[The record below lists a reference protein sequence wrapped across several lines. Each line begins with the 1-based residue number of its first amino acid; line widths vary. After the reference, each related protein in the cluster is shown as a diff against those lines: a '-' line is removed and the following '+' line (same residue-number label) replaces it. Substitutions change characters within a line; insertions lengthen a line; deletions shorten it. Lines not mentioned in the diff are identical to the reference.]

1 MYSLSYGRATP
12 ENKQGKKKGAWLA
25 PGPPFWLNPVIFHAA
40 IIGCFLVSLFLNSG
54 VDKQLNTN

>member
-1 MYSLSYGRATP
+1 MVAPHRRI
-12 ENKQGKKKGAWLA
+12 NKEKKKGAWLA